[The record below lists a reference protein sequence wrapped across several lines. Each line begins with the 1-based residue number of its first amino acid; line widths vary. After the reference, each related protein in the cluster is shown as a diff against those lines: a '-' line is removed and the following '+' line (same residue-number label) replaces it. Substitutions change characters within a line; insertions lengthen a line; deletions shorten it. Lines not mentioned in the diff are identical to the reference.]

1 MGVAIN
7 NTHMYRY
14 VPRIN
19 IELGNLC
26 LIPSCPV
33 HGATRNLL
41 SLIKMYNSVSCI
53 MSITALFVQLFI
65 NDG

>member
-1 MGVAIN
+1 MEVSVN
-7 NTHMYRY
+7 NAHIYRY

-19 IELGNLC
+19 AELGNLC

-33 HGATRNLL
+33 HGETRDLIC
-41 SLIKMYNSVSCI
+41 LIKICNSVSCRK
-53 MSITALFVQLFI
+53 SITALFVPLFV